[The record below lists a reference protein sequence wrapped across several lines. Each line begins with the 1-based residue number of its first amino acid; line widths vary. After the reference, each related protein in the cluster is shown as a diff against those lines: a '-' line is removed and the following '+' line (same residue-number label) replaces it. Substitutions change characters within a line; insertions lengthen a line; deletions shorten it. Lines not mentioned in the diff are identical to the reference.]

1 MHARTGTVRWQWLLL
16 AGLSAPG
23 GGCVAKCMTT
33 NPPIP
38 DASVPRELS
47 KIVLP
52 PYVIEPPDVLLVQV
66 MLPPTGTAVEY
77 YRNETLRRDAAPDRP
92 AVPDPKLSPISRPFV
107 PQPIDGQHLVGPDGT
122 IKLGIYGSVN
132 VAGLTR
138 EQAEDRIREF
148 ISQVTGEKP
157 EYFQVVVDVIAFN
170 SKAYYV
176 IADGAGYGE
185 QVYSFPCTGS
195 ETVLDAVARINGLPQ
210 VASKR
215 HIWVARRSPH
225 GGPEQILP
233 VDWVNLTQGGVAAT
247 NYQVLPG
254 DRVYVMSQAILRAD
268 TALAKFLQPIERIF
282 GITLLG
288 ASTVN
293 QINGRN
299 TGGNNTGF

>member
-1 MHARTGTVRWQWLLL
+1 MHARTGTFRWQWLLL
-16 AGLSAPG
+16 TGLCGPG
-23 GGCVAKCMTT
+23 VGCASKCMTA

-66 MLPPTGTAVEY
+66 MLPPTGTAVSNYKAEA
-77 YRNETLRRDAAPDRP
+77 RRRVDETERP
-92 AVPDPKLSPISRPFV
+92 ALPDPRLSPISRPFV

-122 IKLGIYGSVN
+122 IKLGIYGSVQ

-138 EQAEDRIREF
+138 EQAEYRIRQF
-148 ISQVTGEKP
+148 MSDVTGDLP
-157 EYFQVVVDVIAFN
+157 ETFQVVVDVVAFN

-176 IADGAGYGE
+176 IADGAGFGE

-215 HIWVARRSPH
+215 HIWVARRSPN
-225 GGPEQILP
+225 GGQEQILP

-254 DRVYVMSQAILRAD
+254 DRVYVMSQEIIRAD
-268 TALAKFLQPIERIF
+268 NFLAKILQPIERVL

-288 ASTVN
+288 ASTVHTVEGKN
-293 QINGRN
+293 LSN
-299 TGGNNTGF
+299 TGGL